1 MFKSTAPKVRTGPV
15 LFETMEG
22 RRLLSGGGHVAHLKH
37 VAHVAHGAH
46 VKHVTHVAHMHFVHH
61 KVHMKVAKR
70 HGEA

>member
-22 RRLLSGGGHVAHLKH
+22 RRLLSGGGGHAAHLKH
-37 VAHVAHGAH
+37 VAHGAHGAH
-46 VKHVTHVAHMHFVHH
+46 VKHAAHMHFVHH
-61 KVHMKVAKR
+61 EVHMKVAKR